1 MANQDPQGTLQ
12 YWIDG
17 TSCTL
22 IALTELTLV
31 GKQNYWY
38 NGTTQGFLSE
48 SSSAINETR
57 NFAVLIGF

>member
-12 YWIDG
+12 YWLDG

-22 IALTELTLV
+22 ITLTELALV

-38 NGTTQGFLSE
+38 NGTTQGFLLDSPTL
-48 SSSAINETR
+48 SNPR